1 MALEIKQTLKLTQQL
16 VMTPQLQ
23 QAIKLLQLSR
33 IELLDLIR
41 EEMKENPIL
50 EEAQETAAE
59 KTDKETQ
66 ITEEIS
72 TSEEERAGIS
82 NGSKDADFDWR
93 DYLYHDAKT
102 PWEPSFSGREEN
114 DDESISFFER
124 IPDKRGRRLQDHLF
138 EQLVFSPLTLEEKK
152 LAQLII
158 GNLDTNG
165 YLAATLEE
173 LALLSGAT
181 INTIETILKEVQKF
195 DPLGVAARNLKECLL
210 LQLTNIKEKDE
221 TFIEKI
227 LDRHMNNLGAKKY
240 DVIAKDLQV
249 RREDVIRAVKI
260 IYSLDPKPGRAFDTE
275 EPKYITPDLYVYK
288 IGEEF
293 VVVLN
298 EDGLPRL
305 HINAFYRQI
314 LGNNNRVAEDSKEY
328 IQNKLRSAVWLIK
341 SIYHR
346 QNTLRNVMYSIIK
359 FQKDFFNK
367 GIDCLKPLILR
378 DVAEDINMHE
388 STVSRATNNK
398 YVHTSHGIFELKFFF
413 NSSINSLDGDHFAS
427 KSVKDRIRKIIAIE
441 NTSSPYSDQV
451 IVEILK
457 GNNINIARRT
467 VTKYRK
473 MMSILPSHIRKKAF

>member
-41 EEMKENPIL
+41 QEMKENPIL
-50 EEAQETAAE
+50 EEVQDTDAE
-59 KTDKETQ
+59 KTDQETQ

-72 TSEEERAGIS
+72 TVGDEKPDIGNDA
-82 NGSKDADFDWR
+82 KDADFDWQ

-102 PWEPSFSGREEN
+102 PWGSSFFDREEN

-124 IPDKRGRRLQDHLF
+124 NPNKRGSLQDHLF
-138 EQLVFSPLTLEEKK
+138 EQLVFAPLTLEEKK
-152 LAQLII
+152 LGQLII
-158 GNLDTNG
+158 GNLDNNG
-165 YLAATLEE
+165 YLNATLED
-173 LALLSGAT
+173 LALSSGTT
-181 INTIETILKEVQKF
+181 INTMEVILKEVQKF
-195 DPLGVAARNLKECLL
+195 DPPGVAARNLKECLR
-210 LQLTNIKEKDE
+210 LQLTNIKEKDKI
-221 TFIEKI
+221 FIEKI
-227 LDRHMNNLGAKKY
+227 LDRHMNTLGAKKY

-298 EDGLPRL
+298 DDGLPRL

-367 GIDCLKPLILR
+367 GIDWLKPLILR

-413 NSSINSLDGDHFAS
+413 NSSINSLDGDNFAS

-441 NTSSPYSDQV
+441 NTISPYSDQE

>member
-1 MALEIKQTLKLTQQL
+1 MALELKQTLKLTQQL

-41 EEMKENPIL
+41 QEMQENPIL
-50 EEAQETAAE
+50 EEAQENTAE

-72 TSEEERAGIS
+72 TSGEARAGFN

-93 DYLYHDAKT
+93 NYLYHDAKT
-102 PWEPSFSGREEN
+102 PWEPAFSDREEN
-114 DDESISFFER
+114 DDESMSFFER
-124 IPDKRGRRLQDHLF
+124 SPDKKGSLQNDLF

-158 GNLDTNG
+158 GNLDNNG
-165 YLAATLEE
+165 YLTATLEE
-173 LALLSGAT
+173 LALLSSTT

-195 DPLGVAARNLKECLL
+195 DPPGVAARNLKECLL
-210 LQLTNIKEKDE
+210 LQLSNVREKDKI
-221 TFIEKI
+221 FIEKI

-260 IYSLDPKPGRAFDTE
+260 IHSLDPKPGRAFDTE

-314 LGNNNRVAEDSKEY
+314 LANNNRVTEDSKEY

-346 QNTLRNVMYSIIK
+346 QNTLRNVMYSIIN

-367 GIDCLKPLILR
+367 GIECLKPLVLR

-413 NSSINSLDGDHFAS
+413 NSSINSLEGDHFAS
-427 KSVKDRIRKIIAIE
+427 KSVKDMIRKIIAIE
-441 NTSSPYSDQV
+441 NTSSPYSDQK

-457 GNNINIARRT
+457 GKNINIARRT
-467 VTKYRK
+467 VTKYRE
-473 MMSILPSHIRKKAF
+473 MMSILPSHIRKQAF

>member
-41 EEMKENPIL
+41 QEMKENPIL
-50 EEAQETAAE
+50 EEAQENTAE

-66 ITEEIS
+66 ITEEIG
-72 TSEEERAGIS
+72 TSGEEKAGFS

-93 DYLYHDAKT
+93 NYLYQDSKT
-102 PWEPSFSGREEN
+102 PWEPSFSDREEN

-124 IPDKRGRRLQDHLF
+124 SPDKRGSLQNHLF

-158 GNLDTNG
+158 GNLDNNG
-165 YLAATLEE
+165 YLTATLEE
-173 LALLSGAT
+173 LALLSSTT
-181 INTIETILKEVQKF
+181 INAIETILKEVQKF
-195 DPLGVAARNLKECLL
+195 DPPGVAARNLKECLL
-210 LQLTNIKEKDE
+210 LQLTNIKEKDKI
-221 TFIEKI
+221 FIEKI

-249 RREDVIRAVKI
+249 RREDVIRAVKSI
-260 IYSLDPKPGRAFDTE
+260 HSLDPKPGRAFDTE
-275 EPKYITPDLYVYK
+275 EPRYITPDLYVYK

-314 LGNNNRVAEDSKEY
+314 LANNNRVAEDSKEY

-367 GIDCLKPLILR
+367 GIDCLRPLVLR

-388 STVSRATNNK
+388 STVSRATNSK
-398 YVHTSHGIFELKFFF
+398 YVNTSHGIFELKFFF

-427 KSVKDRIRKIIAIE
+427 KSVKDRIKKIIAIE
-441 NTSSPYSDQV
+441 NTSSPYSDQK

-457 GNNINIARRT
+457 GKNINIARRT
-467 VTKYRK
+467 VTKYRE

>member
-1 MALEIKQTLKLTQQL
+1 MAPEIKQTLKLTQQL

-50 EEAQETAAE
+50 EEGQETGAE
-59 KTDKETQ
+59 KTDNETQ

-72 TSEEERAGIS
+72 TSGEEKANFN

-102 PWEPSFSGREEN
+102 PWEPSFSEREDN

-124 IPDKRGRRLQDHLF
+124 NPNKRGSLQDHLF

-158 GNLDTNG
+158 GNLDNNG
-165 YLAATLEE
+165 YLTVTLAEV
-173 LALLSGAT
+173 AISSGAPT
-181 INTIETILKEVQKF
+181 DTIETILKEVQKF
-195 DPLGVAARNLKECLL
+195 DPPGVAARNLKECLL
-210 LQLTNIKEKDE
+210 LQLTNIKEKDK

-249 RREDVIRAVKI
+249 RREDIIRAVKI
-260 IYSLDPKPGRAFDTE
+260 IHSLDPKPGRAFDTE

-305 HINAFYRQI
+305 HINAFYRKI
-314 LGNNNRVAEDSKEY
+314 IGNNNRVADDSKEY

-367 GIDCLKPLILR
+367 GIDCLKPLVLR
-378 DVAEDINMHE
+378 DVAEDIDMHE

-413 NSSINSLDGDHFAS
+413 NSSINSLDGDNFAS
-427 KSVKDRIRKIIAIE
+427 KSVQDMIRKIIAIE
-441 NTSSPYSDQV
+441 NTSSPYSDQK

-457 GNNINIARRT
+457 GKNINIARRT
-467 VTKYRK
+467 VTKYRE

>member
-1 MALEIKQTLKLTQQL
+1 MALELKQTLKLTQQL

-50 EEAQETAAE
+50 EEAQENTAE

-72 TSEEERAGIS
+72 TSGEEKASFS

-93 DYLYHDAKT
+93 NYLYHDAKT
-102 PWEPSFSGREEN
+102 PWEPSFSDREEN

-124 IPDKRGRRLQDHLF
+124 SPDKRDSLQDYLF

-158 GNLDTNG
+158 GNLDNNG
-165 YLAATLEE
+165 YLTATLEE
-173 LALLSGAT
+173 LALLSSTT

-195 DPLGVAARNLKECLL
+195 DPPGVAARNLKECLL
-210 LQLTNIKEKDE
+210 LQLTNIREKDKI
-221 TFIEKI
+221 FIEKI

-260 IYSLDPKPGRAFDTE
+260 IHSLDPKPGRAFDTE

-314 LGNNNRVAEDSKEY
+314 LANNNRVAEDSKEY

-367 GIDCLKPLILR
+367 GIDCLKPLVLR

-413 NSSINSLDGDHFAS
+413 NSSINSLDGDNFAS
-427 KSVKDRIRKIIAIE
+427 KSVKDMIRKIIAIE
-441 NTSSPYSDQV
+441 NTSSPYSDQK

-457 GNNINIARRT
+457 GKNINIARRT
-467 VTKYRK
+467 VTKYRE

>member
-1 MALEIKQTLKLTQQL
+1 MALEFKQTLKLTQQL

-41 EEMKENPIL
+41 QEMKENPIL
-50 EEAQETAAE
+50 EEVQETGEE
-59 KTDKETQ
+59 KTDNQTQ

-72 TSEEERAGIS
+72 TAGEEKANFR

-102 PWEPSFSGREEN
+102 PWEPYFSDREEN
-114 DDESISFFER
+114 DDESITFFER
-124 IPDKRGRRLQDHLF
+124 SPGKKGNLQDHLF
-138 EQLVFSPLTLEEKK
+138 EQMVFSPLTLEEKK

-158 GNLDTNG
+158 GNLDSNG
-165 YLAATLEE
+165 YLTVTTED
-173 LALLSGAT
+173 LASLSGAT
-181 INTIETILKEVQKF
+181 VNAIETILKEVQKF
-195 DPLGVAARNLKECLL
+195 DPPGVAAQNLKECLL
-210 LQLTNIKEKDE
+210 LQLTNIKEKDKI
-221 TFIEKI
+221 FIEKI
-227 LDRHMNNLGAKKY
+227 LDRHLNNLGAKKY
-240 DVIAKDLQV
+240 DAIAKDLQV

-260 IYSLDPKPGRAFDTE
+260 IHSLDPKPGRAFDNE

-314 LGNNNRVAEDSKEY
+314 LANSNHVAEDSKEY

-346 QNTLRNVMYSIIK
+346 QNTLRNVMHSIIK

-367 GIDCLKPLILR
+367 GIDYLKPLVLR

-388 STVSRATNNK
+388 STISRATNNK

-413 NSSINSLDGDHFAS
+413 NSSINSLNGDHLAS
-427 KSVKDRIRKIIAIE
+427 KSVKDMIRKIIAIE
-441 NTSSPYSDQV
+441 NTSSPYSDQE

-457 GNNINIARRT
+457 GKNINIARRT
-467 VTKYRK
+467 VTKYRE

>member
-1 MALEIKQTLKLTQQL
+1 MALELKQTLKLTQQL

-41 EEMKENPIL
+41 QEMKENPIL
-50 EEAQETAAE
+50 EEVQEASGE

-72 TSEEERAGIS
+72 TSGEEKASFS

-102 PWEPSFSGREEN
+102 PWESSFSDREEN
-114 DDESISFFER
+114 YDESISFFER
-124 IPDKRGRRLQDHLF
+124 SPDKRGSIQDHLF

-158 GNLDTNG
+158 GNLDNNG
-165 YLAATLEE
+165 YLNATLEE
-173 LALLSGAT
+173 LVLLSSTT

-195 DPLGVAARNLKECLL
+195 DPPGVAARNLKECLL
-210 LQLTNIKEKDE
+210 LQLSNIKEKDKV
-221 TFIEKI
+221 FIEKI

-240 DVIAKDLQV
+240 DAIAKDLQV

-260 IYSLDPKPGRAFDTE
+260 IRSLDPKPGRAFDTE

-298 EDGLPRL
+298 ENGLPRL
-305 HINAFYRQI
+305 HINAF
-314 LGNNNRVAEDSKEY
+314 
-328 IQNKLRSAVWLIK
+328 
-341 SIYHR
+341 
-346 QNTLRNVMYSIIK
+346 
-359 FQKDFFNK
+359 
-367 GIDCLKPLILR
+367 
-378 DVAEDINMHE
+378 
-388 STVSRATNNK
+388 
-398 YVHTSHGIFELKFFF
+398 
-413 NSSINSLDGDHFAS
+413 
-427 KSVKDRIRKIIAIE
+427 
-441 NTSSPYSDQV
+441 
-451 IVEILK
+451 
-457 GNNINIARRT
+457 
-467 VTKYRK
+467 
-473 MMSILPSHIRKKAF
+473 

>member
-1 MALEIKQTLKLTQQL
+1 MALELKQTLKLTQQL

-41 EEMKENPIL
+41 QEMKENPIL
-50 EEAQETAAE
+50 EEAQETNGE

-72 TSEEERAGIS
+72 TAEEEKVS
-82 NGSKDADFDWR
+82 FNNSSKDADFDWQ

-102 PWEPSFSGREEN
+102 PWEPSFTNREEN
-114 DDESISFFER
+114 DDESITFFER
-124 IPDKRGRRLQDHLF
+124 SPDKRGSLQDNLF

-158 GNLDTNG
+158 GNLDNNG
-165 YLAATLEE
+165 YLTTTLED
-173 LALLSGAT
+173 LALLSSTT
-181 INTIETILKEVQKF
+181 IDTIEVILKEVQKF
-195 DPLGVAARNLKECLL
+195 DPPGVAARNLKECLL
-210 LQLTNIKEKDE
+210 LQLTNIKEKDKI
-221 TFIEKI
+221 FIEKI

-260 IYSLDPKPGRAFDTE
+260 IHSLDPKPGRAFDTE

-314 LGNNNRVAEDSKEY
+314 LANNNRVAENSKEY

-367 GIDCLKPLILR
+367 GIDWLKPLVLR
-378 DVAEDINMHE
+378 DIAEDINMHE

-413 NSSINSLDGDHFAS
+413 NSSINSLDGNHFAS
-427 KSVKDRIRKIIAIE
+427 KSVKDMIRKIIAIE
-441 NTSSPYSDQV
+441 NTSSPYSDQE
-451 IVEILK
+451 IVGLLRSK
-457 GNNINIARRT
+457 NINIARRT
-467 VTKYRK
+467 VTKYRE

>member
-50 EEAQETAAE
+50 EEAQENTAE

-72 TSEEERAGIS
+72 TSGEEKASFS

-102 PWEPSFSGREEN
+102 PWEPSFYDREEN

-124 IPDKRGRRLQDHLF
+124 SPGKRDSLQDHLF

-158 GNLDTNG
+158 GNLDNNG
-165 YLAATLEE
+165 YLTATLEE
-173 LALLSGAT
+173 LALLSSTT
-181 INTIETILKEVQKF
+181 ISTIENILKEVQKF
-195 DPLGVAARNLKECLL
+195 DPPGVAARNLKECLL
-210 LQLTNIKEKDE
+210 LQLTNIREKDKI
-221 TFIEKI
+221 FIEKI

-260 IYSLDPKPGRAFDTE
+260 IHSLDPKPGRAFDTE

-314 LGNNNRVAEDSKEY
+314 LANNNRVTEDSKEY

-367 GIDCLKPLILR
+367 GIDCLKPLVLR
-378 DVAEDINMHE
+378 DIAEDINMHE

-427 KSVKDRIRKIIAIE
+427 KSVKDMIRKIIAIE
-441 NTSSPYSDQV
+441 NTSSPYSDQK

-457 GNNINIARRT
+457 GKNINIARRT
-467 VTKYRK
+467 VTKYRE
-473 MMSILPSHIRKKAF
+473 MMSILPSHIRKQAF

>member
-1 MALEIKQTLKLTQQL
+1 MALELKQTLKLTQQL

-41 EEMKENPIL
+41 QEMKENPIL
-50 EEAQETAAE
+50 EEAQENTAE

-72 TSEEERAGIS
+72 TSGEERAGFS
-82 NGSKDADFDWR
+82 NGSKNADFDWR
-93 DYLYHDAKT
+93 DYLYHNAKT
-102 PWEPSFSGREEN
+102 PWEPSFSDREEN
-114 DDESISFFER
+114 DDESVSFFER
-124 IPDKRGRRLQDHLF
+124 IPDKKDDLQDHLF

-158 GNLDTNG
+158 GNLDNNG
-165 YLAATLEE
+165 YLTATLEE
-173 LALLSGAT
+173 LALLSSST
-181 INTIETILKEVQKF
+181 INAIETILKEVQKF
-195 DPLGVAARNLKECLL
+195 DPPGVAARNLKECLL
-210 LQLTNIKEKDE
+210 LQLTNIGEKDKI
-221 TFIEKI
+221 FIEKI

-260 IYSLDPKPGRAFDTE
+260 IHSLDPKPGRAFDTE

-314 LGNNNRVAEDSKEY
+314 LANNNRIAEDSKEY

-346 QNTLRNVMYSIIK
+346 QNTLRNVMYSIIN

-367 GIDCLKPLILR
+367 GIECLKPLVLR
-378 DVAEDINMHE
+378 NVAEDINMHE
-388 STVSRATNNK
+388 STVSRATNSK

-427 KSVKDRIRKIIAIE
+427 KSVKDMIRKIIAIE
-441 NTSSPYSDQV
+441 NTSSPYSDQK

-457 GNNINIARRT
+457 GKNINIARRT
-467 VTKYRK
+467 VTKYRE
-473 MMSILPSHIRKKAF
+473 MMSILPSHIRKQAF

>member
-1 MALEIKQTLKLTQQL
+1 MALELKQTLKLTQQL

-41 EEMKENPIL
+41 QEMKENPIL
-50 EEAQETAAE
+50 EEAQENTAE

-72 TSEEERAGIS
+72 TAGEEKAIFS
-82 NGSKDADFDWR
+82 NSSKDADFDWR

-102 PWEPSFSGREEN
+102 PWEPSFYDREEN

-124 IPDKRGRRLQDHLF
+124 SPGKRDSLQDHLF

-158 GNLDTNG
+158 GNLDNNG
-165 YLAATLEE
+165 YLTATLED
-173 LALLSGAT
+173 LTLLSSTT
-181 INTIETILKEVQKF
+181 ISIIENLLKEVQKF
-195 DPLGVAARNLKECLL
+195 DPPGVAARNLKECLL
-210 LQLTNIKEKDE
+210 LQLTNIKEKDKI
-221 TFIEKI
+221 FIEKI

-249 RREDVIRAVKI
+249 RREDVIRAVRI
-260 IYSLDPKPGRAFDTE
+260 ILSLDPKPGRAFDTE

-314 LGNNNRVAEDSKEY
+314 LSNNNRVAEDSKEY

-346 QNTLRNVMYSIIK
+346 QNTLR
-359 FQKDFFNK
+359 
-367 GIDCLKPLILR
+367 
-378 DVAEDINMHE
+378 
-388 STVSRATNNK
+388 K
-398 YVHTSHGIFELKFFF
+398 YLSP
-413 NSSINSLDGDHFAS
+413 S
-427 KSVKDRIRKIIAIE
+427 KYLAKCHV
-441 NTSSPYSDQV
+441 
-451 IVEILK
+451 
-457 GNNINIARRT
+457 
-467 VTKYRK
+467 
-473 MMSILPSHIRKKAF
+473 